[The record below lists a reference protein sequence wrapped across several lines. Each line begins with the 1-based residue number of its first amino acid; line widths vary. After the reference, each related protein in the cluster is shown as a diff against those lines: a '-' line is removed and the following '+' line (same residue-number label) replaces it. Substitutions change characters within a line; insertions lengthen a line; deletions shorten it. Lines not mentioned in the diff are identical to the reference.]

1 MLEDRYGLPLSTS
14 SQAARDAYVRGV
26 DSVISGVAGY
36 REDLAVALKADPAF
50 ALAHIALARGMFLD
64 GDLLP
69 ARELATKARQMVA
82 SATPRE
88 QSHVNVVAL
97 GMEGKPVQA
106 IQAMH
111 EHLKTWPRDAMV
123 LAPATSVFGLYGFSG
138 APDREEQLYQ
148 LLASLAPAYGNDWW
162 FDTVY
167 GFAACETGRLD
178 EAWTLIER
186 ALAANP
192 RHAHAA
198 HFRAHVMYERGESA
212 AILDFLEGWMPHH
225 DTRSLTHCHLSWHMA
240 LAALAVGRL
249 ERAWDAY
256 RTSVCPGGA
265 WGPPINVVTDSASF
279 LWRAELAGHPRDATA
294 WRVVHD
300 HAQRCFPNAGLGY
313 ADVHA
318 LIACIADD
326 DNEALQTRLAEIR
339 DKLTVSKYP
348 AGDVV
353 IGIAEGFA
361 AYAAE
366 EWGNAIHA
374 LESALPKT
382 VRIGGSRAQ
391 RDLIELTL
399 VAAYIK
405 NGRPDAARALIDRRH
420 VRHAAVSVAGY
431 HESSGN
437 DRGRH

>member
-1 MLEDRYGLPLSTS
+1 MLEDRYGLPLSS
-14 SQAARDAYVRGV
+14 QSQAARDAYVAGV

-36 REDLAVALKADPAF
+36 RDSLAAALEADPAF

-64 GDLLP
+64 ADVLP
-69 ARELATKARQMVA
+69 ARELAAKARQMA
-82 SATPRE
+82 TSATPRE
-88 QSHVNVVAL
+88 QSQVNVVAL
-97 GMEGKPVQA
+97 GVEGKPVQA
-106 IQAMH
+106 MQAMH

-138 APDREEQLYQ
+138 DPDHEEQLYQ
-148 LLASLAPAYGNDWW
+148 LLASLAPAYGHDWW
-162 FDTVY
+162 FDTMY
-167 GFAACETGRLD
+167 GFSACETGRLD

-186 ALAANP
+186 AFAANP

-212 AILDFLEGWMPHH
+212 EILNFLEGWMPKH
-225 DTRSLTHCHLSWHMA
+225 DKRSLTHCHLSWHVA

-256 RTSVCPGGA
+256 RTSVSPGGA
-265 WGPPINVVTDSASF
+265 WGPPINVITDSASF

-294 WRVVHD
+294 WRAVHD
-300 HAQRCFPNAGLGY
+300 HALRCFPKAGLGY

-318 LIACIADD
+318 LLACIAEEDR
-326 DNEALQTRLAEIR
+326 EALQMRLAEIR
-339 DKLTVSKYP
+339 DKLAMNKYP
-348 AGDVV
+348 ASDVV

-366 EWGNAIHA
+366 DWDRAIRA
-374 LESALPKT
+374 LELALPET

-391 RDLIELTL
+391 RDLVELTL

-405 NGRPDAARALIDRRH
+405 DGRPDAARALIDRRP
-420 VRHAAVSVAGY
+420 VRRAAVGVAGY
-431 HESSGN
+431 H
-437 DRGRH
+437 

>member
-1 MLEDRYGLPLSTS
+1 MLEDRYGLPLSTP
-14 SQAARDAYVRGV
+14 SQAARDAYVAGV

-36 REDLAVALKADPAF
+36 REYLAAALKADPAF

-64 GDLLP
+64 ADVLP
-69 ARELATKARQMVA
+69 ARGLAAKARQMVA

-88 QSHVNVVAL
+88 QSHVSVVAL
-97 GMEGKPVQA
+97 GVEGRPVQA
-106 IQAMH
+106 MQAMH

-138 APDREEQLYQ
+138 DPDHEEQLYQ
-148 LLASLAPAYGNDWW
+148 LLASLAPAYGRDWW
-162 FDTVY
+162 FETVY

-192 RHAHAA
+192 SHAHAA
-198 HFRAHVMYERGESA
+198 HFRVHVMYERGESA
-212 AILDFLEGWMPHH
+212 EIVDFLEGWMPQH
-225 DTRSLTHCHLSWHMA
+225 DKRSLTHCHLSWHVA

-294 WRVVHD
+294 WGVVHD
-300 HAQRCFPNAGLGY
+300 HALRCFPKAGLGY
-313 ADVHA
+313 ADVHT
-318 LIACIADD
+318 LIACIVEEDF
-326 DNEALQTRLAEIR
+326 EALQTRLAEIR
-339 DKLTVSKYP
+339 DKLAVNKYP
-348 AGDVV
+348 ASDVV

-366 EWGNAIHA
+366 DWDRAIHA
-374 LESALPKT
+374 LELALPET

-391 RDLIELTL
+391 RDLVELTL

-405 NGRPDAARALIDRRH
+405 DGRPDAARALIDRRP
-420 VRHAAVSVAGY
+420 VRRAAVGVAGY
-431 HESSGN
+431 H
-437 DRGRH
+437 

>member
-1 MLEDRYGLPLSTS
+1 MLEDRYGLPLSTP
-14 SQAARDAYVRGV
+14 SQAARDAYASGV

-36 REDLAVALKADPAF
+36 REYLAAALKADPAF
-50 ALAHIALARGMFLD
+50 ALAQIALARGMFLD
-64 GDLLP
+64 ADVLP
-69 ARELATKARQMVA
+69 ARGLATKARQMVA
-82 SATPRE
+82 SATLRE

-97 GMEGKPVQA
+97 GVEGKSVQA
-106 IQAMH
+106 MQAMH

-138 APDREEQLYQ
+138 EPDHEEQLYQ
-148 LLASLAPAYGNDWW
+148 LLASLAPAYGSDWW
-162 FDTVY
+162 FNTVY

-186 ALAANP
+186 AFAANP

-212 AILDFLEGWMPHH
+212 AIVDFLEGWMPQH
-225 DTRSLTHCHLSWHMA
+225 DKRSLTHCHLSWHVA

-279 LWRAELAGHPRDATA
+279 LWRAELAGHSRDATA

-300 HAQRCFPNAGLGY
+300 HALRCFPTAGLGY

-318 LIACIADD
+318 LIACIVEEDH
-326 DNEALQTRLAEIR
+326 EALQLRVEEIR
-339 DKLTVSKYP
+339 DKLAVNQYP
-348 AGDVV
+348 ASDVV

-366 EWGNAIHA
+366 EWDRAIRA
-374 LESALPKT
+374 LELALPET
-382 VRIGGSRAQ
+382 ARIGGSRAQ
-391 RDLIELTL
+391 RDLVELTL

-405 NGRPDAARALIDRRH
+405 DGRPDSARALIDRRP
-420 VRHAAVSVAGY
+420 VRRAAVGVAGY
-431 HESSGN
+431 H
-437 DRGRH
+437 